1 MEILRTK
8 KVYLES
14 SIISYL
20 TARPSKDIRRLVK
33 QRITN
38 DWWER
43 RDEYDLFISQTVVDE
58 IGRGDAEAALLRLEA
73 ILGIPRL
80 PYLDVVGALVHAFLL
95 SEAVPKNYAEDA
107 FHIAIAAA
115 HQMDVIL
122 TWNQKHIANPRKLDS
137 INNIIR
143 GFRLHSL
150 LILTPEQL
158 LEMESCDQETD

>member
-1 MEILRTK
+1 MRTK

-14 SIISYL
+14 SVISYL
-20 TARPSKDIRRLVK
+20 TARPSKDIKKLVK
-33 QRITN
+33 QRITK
-38 DWWER
+38 DWWKR
-43 RDEYDLFISQTVVDE
+43 RSEYDFFISQTVVDE
-58 IGRGDAEAALLRLEA
+58 IRRGDAEAAFLRLEA

-80 PYLDVVGALVHAFLL
+80 PYLEIVGALVHAFLL
-95 SEAVPKNYAEDA
+95 SEAVPKDYAEDA

-122 TWNQKHIANPRKLDS
+122 TWNQKHIANPQKLDS

-143 GFRLHSL
+143 GFRLNPL

-158 LEMESCDQETD
+158 LEIELCDQETD